1 MFILLSNSE
10 YCIYFL
16 LEASESSLYLVKV
29 LALPLGTLT
38 RHLTLWGCTS
48 GIYLKEIPDDKSTM
62 QLIASDNRQDFKETT
77 EAKQKYINDN
87 CRIS

>member
-1 MFILLSNSE
+1 MFLLLSNSE

-16 LEASESSLYLVKV
+16 LEASESSLYLEV

-38 RHLTLWGCTS
+38 RHLTLRGCTS
-48 GIYLKEIPDDKSTM
+48 GIYLKEIPDNKSTM
-62 QLIASDNRQDFKETT
+62 LIIASDNRQDFKETT

>member
-1 MFILLSNSE
+1 
-10 YCIYFL
+10 
-16 LEASESSLYLVKV
+16 
-29 LALPLGTLT
+29 
-38 RHLTLWGCTS
+38 
-48 GIYLKEIPDDKSTM
+48 M